1 MNITKEL
8 VMVTGTNNEQE
19 EAVEE
24 LEAEYAGEPI
34 EVGFNAS
41 YLQDILQVIPGDN
54 IRIDLQGA
62 DVSCLVSTPNNE
74 DLTFVVMP
82 MRI

>member
-1 MNITKEL
+1 
-8 VMVTGTNNEQE
+8 MVTGSNHEQE

-24 LEAEYAGEPI
+24 LEAEYSGEPI

-74 DLTFVVMP
+74 DLTYVVMP